1 LHTAAA
7 QSGVVTIR
15 PGVALPLGSTVLNP
29 GGRQQIIDP
38 ASGQHQPGRF
48 HTNIKVLVPKSG
60 YPQAMPNISGPPQSG
75 YLIETPASLGCV
87 YHLTAFGSGCNP
99 NVVTANPTGGSNAIA
114 VVDAYDDTT
123 AAADLATFDSQFG
136 VTAGT
141 FTKIYGTGNPANG
154 CVNGTQPS
162 SATGT
167 GWDLE
172 EALDVQYA
180 HAMAPGAH
188 IYLVE
193 AASNST
199 ANLLNAE
206 QVAIAC
212 VKAGGGGQVSN
223 SWGAD
228 EDSGET
234 SNDGVFNA
242 QNVVVLASSGDYS
255 GTSWPCVSPNVMCVG
270 GTTISRD
277 QTTGAFQSETTW
289 YNSDWYAY
297 EDVGPLGTGG
307 GLSIYEPRPSYQ
319 SVISSIVGNHRG
331 VPDIAAV
338 ADPASGVWVYST
350 TYCSGWCSVGGT
362 SLASPLFAGILN
374 KAGYFW
380 ASSAVGLTTIY
391 NQLQSGALASH
402 VTNVNSG
409 LCGPPGSST
418 YPNASGGGLDPQN
431 IEATSG
437 IHWNYC
443 TGVGVP
449 KDFGN
454 PNAGVVRPGLAQ

>member
-1 LHTAAA
+1 
-7 QSGVVTIR
+7 
-15 PGVALPLGSTVLNP
+15 
-29 GGRQQIIDP
+29 
-38 ASGQHQPGRF
+38 
-48 HTNIKVLVPKSG
+48 
-60 YPQAMPNISGPPQSG
+60 MPNISGPPQSG

-234 SNDGVFNA
+234 SNDGTWSFLPA
-242 QNVVVLASSGDYS
+242 PATIQERRGHAFLR
-255 GTSWPCVSPNVMCVG
+255 TLCVWVAPRSVATKPPARFRARRL
-270 GTTISRD
+270 GTTLI
-277 QTTGAFQSETTW
+277 GM
-289 YNSDWYAY
+289 
-297 EDVGPLGTGG
+297 
-307 GLSIYEPRPSYQ
+307 
-319 SVISSIVGNHRG
+319 
-331 VPDIAAV
+331 
-338 ADPASGVWVYST
+338 
-350 TYCSGWCSVGGT
+350 
-362 SLASPLFAGILN
+362 
-374 KAGYFW
+374 
-380 ASSAVGLTTIY
+380 LT
-391 NQLQSGALASH
+391 
-402 VTNVNSG
+402 
-409 LCGPPGSST
+409 
-418 YPNASGGGLDPQN
+418 
-431 IEATSG
+431 
-437 IHWNYC
+437 
-443 TGVGVP
+443 
-449 KDFGN
+449 KM
-454 PNAGVVRPGLAQ
+454 